1 MATPSQTLATA
12 ASCLS
17 SCLPAGMAWYGLL
30 AVLDAIGQ
38 GATVPS
44 TAQEL
49 ATAAS
54 CYSACIS
61 PGLLPYALIVAAQSV
76 ASGGGGS
83 GGGLTC
89 GVGAPVA
96 APASGCGGY
105 INTSD
110 GSLFLYYSGAWH

>member
-38 GATVPS
+38 GDTVPS
-44 TAQEL
+44 TAQEI
-49 ATAAS
+49 ATAAA
-54 CYSACIS
+54 CYSACI
-61 PGLLPYALIVAAQSV
+61 PQGLLPYALIVAAQNIS
-76 ASGGGGS
+76 SGGGG
-83 GGGLTC
+83 GGTGLTC
-89 GVGAPVA
+89 GSGAPVT
-96 APASGCGGY
+96 APTSGCGGY
-105 INTSD
+105 INTDD